1 MKVQNLFK
9 EALLIIMFPIL
20 IRSSIFIRTDEDTVR
35 DLTSCVKKILES
47 IDYNKY
53 GNYMD
58 VTFMNI
64 NTNVIKL
71 SELYKVRGPR
81 FISRRFHWNPDNIS
95 NMVYVITS
103 QDYNEL
109 ERGFCKVTSDL
120 YWNPTATFIIV
131 MDSNKITD
139 LHYLTKLLHRYNI
152 FHRVSVLLRSHND
165 YTINRYNFST
175 PGLCYHLG
183 HLMFWAKCSDF
194 IANKTSPILSRGSI
208 RNCRF
213 TFVTR
218 NMWPFTNFDSKTEG
232 IEQNFITLFK
242 KQFGVKIRLQ
252 EFNKVNRFGSAM
264 DNLTIIMK
272 EKVVKD
278 EVEGAVGGYSIDELY
293 FGNISFTYPIMIDHM
308 YYILAHASFVDQW
321 YAVLSQSTSTYII
334 LFLIFVTFCVSAT
347 FLSIFQSRSDV
358 SLNVLI
364 VFGYFL
370 NRTAIRRTP
379 TGWPQAIIFSTLLF
393 TALIIPYAI
402 QANLFSV
409 TTQPVR
415 GYEPKEPEELTDYA
429 PVLYSEW
436 QRRID
441 FQNYTDCGTRLE
453 CLFTVRDS
461 PTKTLY
467 TIMSFL
473 HYWFYLPQLTDGH
486 CNVATYALREPY
498 LTVFSTIYLRRG
510 SVLMRPMNMF
520 IMRAGATGIMEKHF
534 ADICYRDRLKCR
546 VNRRESPYNP
556 LSTTDFFYVFMLLIF
571 GYCLSTLV
579 FIFEVWVRNR
589 NNNNHHHK

>member
-1 MKVQNLFK
+1 DLIEDLFASMKVQNLFK

-20 IRSSIFIRTDEDTVR
+20 IRSSILIRTDEDTVR

-131 MDSNKITD
+131 LNSNKITD

-293 FGNISFTYPIMIDHM
+293 F
-308 YYILAHASFVDQW
+308 
-321 YAVLSQSTSTYII
+321 
-334 LFLIFVTFCVSAT
+334 
-347 FLSIFQSRSDV
+347 
-358 SLNVLI
+358 
-364 VFGYFL
+364 
-370 NRTAIRRTP
+370 
-379 TGWPQAIIFSTLLF
+379 
-393 TALIIPYAI
+393 
-402 QANLFSV
+402 
-409 TTQPVR
+409 VR

-579 FIFEVWVRNR
+579 FIFEVWLVY
-589 NNNNHHHK
+589 